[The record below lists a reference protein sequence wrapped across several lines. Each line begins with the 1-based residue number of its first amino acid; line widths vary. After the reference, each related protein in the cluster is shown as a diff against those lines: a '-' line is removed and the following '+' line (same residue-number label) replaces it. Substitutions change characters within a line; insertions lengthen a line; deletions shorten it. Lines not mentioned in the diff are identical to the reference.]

1 MKNRNVYW
9 LALSLVSFLGFIFSC
24 FLSQLLLGQ
33 RVLSLLGAL
42 CGATVVRFAY
52 PIAFRNNKWS
62 VFMKIHKVLDEELL
76 LPSNYAIV
84 GVKLTGY
91 SLYFTANVLMLM
103 I

>member
-24 FLSQLLLGQ
+24 FLSKLFLGV

-52 PIAFRNNKWS
+52 PIAFRSNKWN

-76 LPSNYAIV
+76 LPSNYAVV
-84 GVKLTGY
+84 GIKLSGY
-91 SLYFTANVLMLM
+91 SLYFTNNVLMLM